1 MKFSTRTDSIEQ
13 LEAEVL
19 VVGVYR
25 DRLTAAAAS
34 VDKACDGIIQR
45 LVETEEFQ
53 PDIASLKTLFF
64 PAGIGSRVVILMGLG
79 DSAQC
84 QPGDAFTAAA
94 TAARTISES
103 ATPARMIRPKDVLL
117 NKSHSPPIETV
128 VTANIARR

>member
-45 LVETEEFQ
+45 LVETEAFQ
-53 PDIASLKTLFF
+53 PDISSLKTLFF
-64 PAGIGSRVVILMGLG
+64 PAAVDDSVFLCVSLCFCVFLCFVGSL
-79 DSAQC
+79 
-84 QPGDAFTAAA
+84 
-94 TAARTISES
+94 
-103 ATPARMIRPKDVLL
+103 
-117 NKSHSPPIETV
+117 
-128 VTANIARR
+128 